1 MSTSPAPTTP
11 PATATATAPAPA
23 TPPTPT
29 GTPPAPAAGT
39 AVATTR
45 TAPATPALVHP
56 TPTPRLLRR
65 LRNALVA
72 VLLLFTGL
80 TVVATVAPEL
90 ALGASAADIALGQQL
105 RGARATLVEADRKA
119 SVAFL
124 APEAAGSS
132 GEWADYQATIDQVS
146 SMLLRAAAD
155 QPADADQLATVQTQ
169 ISDYR
174 RSVDAAWTVAVTGS
188 AAGGS
193 EFVAAGTK
201 LDAPLQTLATLAQQS
216 DARVGTGPSWQ
227 VGPWAVAAGW
237 VAVATLVL
245 SSILVARRAH
255 RVLNVGLGAGLIL
268 VVAAVALAGQA
279 NGVVQRALTDV
290 TTSSLVSARVNADT
304 RTIAE
309 QAKAAEDRTLLQS
322 SRGDT
327 EWTQLSAQLTTALGT
342 LPDASERNLQ
352 TTAWTAY
359 TSAHA
364 SVNATAATAK
374 AQGRTTTLTPL
385 VAFTDAAKGL
395 ADADTTVATSTLTT
409 AQRSQLPFGAI
420 ASVAALL
427 ALFASVSGL
436 GRRLAEYA

>member
-1 MSTSPAPTTP
+1 MTTPPAPSTP
-11 PATATATAPAPA
+11 PATATAPAPSAPSAAATAPSA
-23 TPPTPT
+23 
-29 GTPPAPAAGT
+29 

-45 TAPATPALVHP
+45 TVPAPPVLVHP

-72 VLLLFTGL
+72 TLLLFTSL

-90 ALGASAADIALGQQL
+90 ALGSSAADIALGQQL

-124 APEAAGSS
+124 APQAAGSS
-132 GEWADYQATIDQVS
+132 GEWADYQSTIDQVS

-155 QPADADQLATVQTQ
+155 QPGDADRLASVQTQ

-174 RSVDAAWTVAVTGS
+174 RSVDAAWTIAATGS

-201 LDAPLQTLATLAQQS
+201 LDAPLQTLAALAQQS

-227 VGPWAVAAGW
+227 VGPWALAAGW

-245 SSILVARRAH
+245 GAVLVARRSH
-255 RVLNVGLGAGLIL
+255 RVLNIGLSAGLLL
-268 VVAAVALAGQA
+268 VLAAVVLAGQA
-279 NGVVQRALTDV
+279 NGVVQQSLTDV
-290 TTSSLVSARVNADT
+290 TTSSLASARVNADT
-304 RTIAE
+304 RMIAE
-309 QAKAAEDRTLLQS
+309 QAKAAEDRTLLQT
-322 SRGDT
+322 SRGDA
-327 EWTQLSAQLTTALGT
+327 EWAQLSSRLTTTLGT
-342 LPDASERNLQ
+342 LPDASERNAQ

-364 SVNATAATAK
+364 SVTPTSATAK
-374 AQGRTTTLTPL
+374 AQGRTTTLVPL
-385 VAFTDAAKGL
+385 VAFTHAAKGL
-395 ADADTTVATSTLTT
+395 ADANASVAISTLTT
-409 AQRSQLPFGAI
+409 AQRTQLPYGII
-420 ASVAALL
+420 ASVAAML

-436 GRRLAEYA
+436 NRRLAEYA